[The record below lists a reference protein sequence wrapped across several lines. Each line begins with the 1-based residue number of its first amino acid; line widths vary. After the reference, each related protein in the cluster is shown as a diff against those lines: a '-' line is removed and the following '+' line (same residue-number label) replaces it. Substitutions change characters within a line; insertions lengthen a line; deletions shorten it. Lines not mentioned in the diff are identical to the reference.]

1 IAGQVITLNGKP
13 YTIVGVA
20 PGRLTVSDEA
30 DVYVPIGQWTD
41 ETFLDRRVAMGMQ
54 VVGRLK
60 PGVTTAQA
68 QADMDRVARDL
79 EKAYPDADK
88 GSRINV
94 VPLKKDVV
102 GNVEGILL
110 VLLGAVGFVLL
121 IACANVANLLL
132 ARATGRGREF
142 AVRTA
147 LGANAGRIVRQ
158 LLTESVLLA
167 LCGGLLGAVLAKWGT
182 PAILA
187 ALPDAL
193 PRAEEIG
200 VDGGVLLFTL

>member
-1 IAGQVITLNGKP
+1 
-13 YTIVGVA
+13 
-20 PGRLTVSDEA
+20 
-30 DVYVPIGQWTD
+30 
-41 ETFLDRRVAMGMQ
+41 TFLDRRAAMGVS

-60 PGVTTAQA
+60 PGVTAGPGPAETGPIAGDPA
-68 QADMDRVARDL
+68 KAEPAAGTGAGGKAVAPQK
-79 EKAYPDADK
+79 EV
-88 GSRINV
+88 S
-94 VPLKKDVV
+94 
-102 GNVEGILL
+102 GNGGGGLRWL
-110 VLLGAVGFVLL
+110 VRAAGFVLL

-193 PRAEEIG
+193 PRAEE
-200 VDGGVLLFTL
+200 